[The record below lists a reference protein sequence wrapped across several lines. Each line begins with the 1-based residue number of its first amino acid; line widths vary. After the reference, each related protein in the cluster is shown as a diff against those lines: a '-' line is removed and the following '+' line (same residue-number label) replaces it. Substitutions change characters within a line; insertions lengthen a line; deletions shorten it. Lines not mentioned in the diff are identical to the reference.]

1 MNPIIRNIL
10 AWIAGAIIGMAV
22 NMGLVMLGPTI
33 IAPPE
38 GVNQTTLE
46 GLKSSME
53 LLEFKHFIFPW
64 LAHALGTL
72 AGAIVACLLGASHY
86 KLLVALIGLL
96 FFIGGFA
103 MVLQVPPPT
112 WFAVVDL
119 ALAYFPMAWLGK
131 RMIRG

>member
-1 MNPIIRNIL
+1 MNPILRNIL

-22 NMGLVMLGPTI
+22 NMGLVMVGPTI
-33 IAPPE
+33 IPPPA

-46 GLKSSME
+46 GLKASME
-53 LLEFKHFIFPW
+53 LLEFRHFIFPW

-86 KLLVALIGLL
+86 KLLVGLIGLL
-96 FFIGGFA
+96 FFVGGFT
-103 MVLQVPPPT
+103 MVKQVPPPT
-112 WFAVVDL
+112 WFAIVDL

-131 RMIRG
+131 RMVRG